1 MTVYETYLNVYLPVA
16 EQYVTQNS
24 DHLSDELDFENVSSM
39 LASILHARDGGY
51 SNYSQF
57 TAAILDNDLKGAIQ
71 FGDGTMIANIRL
83 LMMGYLNIPAVVTD

>member
-24 DHLSDELDFENVSSM
+24 DHLSDDLDFETVASA

-57 TAAILDNDLKGAIQ
+57 IAAILDNDLRRVIQ

-83 LMMGYLNIPAVVTD
+83 LMMGYLNIPAVVTE